1 MLPSKLMN
9 IPFSHRKLI
18 SRSQSC
24 AIQPLIVKAPQS
36 NNPLGSLSLQLCQ
49 LTAEPSLHD
58 QRSRHA
64 AHSSSVTSPQ
74 SHGQP
79 HEQPHTSWA
88 RRIPNQI
95 FGSLQYIIHNII
107 HFVHVITWRKMED
120 GNVQFFI
127 NQVRCQHVCYWK
139 SMTSFASHQFWCDD
153 SIKIR

>member
-1 MLPSKLMN
+1 MFIWHVPNVSKAMN
-9 IPFSHRKLI
+9 IPFSQRNLI

-24 AIQPLIVKAPQS
+24 AIQSSKVNAPQS
-36 NNPLGSLSLQLCQ
+36 NIPLGSPSLQLCQ

-88 RRIPNQI
+88 RRIPNHI
-95 FGSLQYIIHNII
+95 FGSLQYIIHNNYAHIMYII
-107 HFVHVITWRKMED
+107 FQLYLGKINTSSQNGEILRVCFKGS
-120 GNVQFFI
+120 GN
-127 NQVRCQHVCYWK
+127 RCHKQM
-139 SMTSFASHQFWCDD
+139 S
-153 SIKIR
+153 